1 MNLKE
6 HIKAKRPILSDGSV
20 NTYASILKS
29 LYKKVFGDGDIDYDN
44 FEKSSKILDHL
55 KDVEPNKRKTLLSA
69 LVVICNDSSPYR
81 TQMLSDIKDVS
92 AVTAK
97 QEKTPEQEENWISQ
111 DDVRAKFADL
121 GEEATYLYK
130 KKTLSPVDMQRIQDY
145 VIIALFHL
153 VPPRRA
159 LDYSEFKI
167 KNVDKEKDNY
177 WDERVDDLVFTKYK
191 TAKFY
196 GEQRLPIGKDL
207 KAILKK
213 WIKINPTDYLLFDSN
228 NGKLSTVKLN
238 QRLNRIFGSDKGKGV
253 NALRHSFLSDKFQDS
268 IMMKEEMAKT
278 MGEMGSSI
286 AQASTYV
293 QKA

>member
-1 MNLKE
+1 MTLKE
-6 HIKAKRPILSDGSV
+6 YIKSKRITLSDGSV

-44 FEKSSKILDHL
+44 FENSSKILNHL

-111 DDVRAKFADL
+111 EDVRNKFADL
-121 GEEATYLYK
+121 GEEASYLYK
-130 KKTLSPVDMQRIQDY
+130 KKTLTPADFQRIQDH

-207 KAILKK
+207 KAVLKK
-213 WIKINPTDYLLFDSN
+213 WIKINPTEYLLFDSN

-268 IMMKEEMAKT
+268 IKLKEEMSKT
-278 MGEMGSSI
+278 MTEMGSSI